1 MNIVD
6 RPLRWHRSRRDYKIE
21 GALIHAMGEYIVVNG
36 EAIPA
41 WDFLDQSP
49 DLVGEAL
56 SAHCL
61 LVPSGDVIRCVSDD
75 HRANHAGHS
84 RFGFLEDLN
93 WTFLGAEWLLP
104 GTWTYD
110 PDFLREMGQ
119 GNVGFTD
126 AQYEAGGE
134 LYAKWMKDY
143 DFARSRIVGHSVVSG
158 DEIRGEGRGKKD
170 PGVGLN
176 QGRLTIAIDRA
187 A

>member
-1 MNIVD
+1 
-6 RPLRWHRSRRDYKIE
+6 
-21 GALIHAMGEYIVVNG
+21 MGEYIKVGDEVI
-36 EAIPA
+36 AA
-41 WDFLDQSP
+41 WHFLDQSP

-56 SAHCL
+56 SVHCL
-61 LVPSGDVIRCVSDD
+61 IDPSGRIIRCVPDN

-93 WTFLGAEWLLP
+93 WTFLGAEFLLP
-104 GTWTYD
+104 GTWVYA
-110 PDFLREMGQ
+110 DFLTEMGR

-158 DEIRGEGRGKKD
+158 DEVRGQGRAKKD